1 MAGSQGYPSVRIFAL
16 CRAQSLTRDVV
27 LRPGCHCQSQELSG
41 RAAIAQPRV
50 WGSLHWQNWQ
60 SSVSAGMLRVAVV
73 RARGA
78 EDMLI
83 LCTVHCH
90 VSVFGI
96 SSFRTHCQTV
106 RCAIA
111 CFQSTSTSTRMNVRF
126 AEGFDQLLLP
136 LDLFDYRRQLSLAL
150 QLGS

>member
-73 RARGA
+73 GARGA

-96 SSFRTHCQTV
+96 SSFRTQ
-106 RCAIA
+106 A
-111 CFQSTSTSTRMNVRF
+111 CFQSTSTSTCMNVRF